1 MGNRKNDPPKGE
13 RTKEEWKEF
22 IEDLNKVIDKRPRDD
37 KK

>member
-22 IEDLNKVIDKRPRDD
+22 IEDLNKGH
-37 KK
+37 